1 MNQRILRLLS
11 IAFFSFWA
19 INLSAQKMYFG
30 VQTGYGFATS
40 AGQANLVNSETS
52 PESGTYEIMK
62 GGYGEGINTG
72 VFIGRFLT
80 RNIGIELAAN
90 YLFGKHLTTKS
101 TYWAYLYSSETTVSG
116 SIKMLQLTPQ
126 LVFRARPS
134 KITPY
139 AKVGLTLGLGT
150 TLTEDILK
158 YVAADPGPYEI
169 ESTQK
174 STGNIPVGF
183 SSTLGA
189 TYEIGA
195 MMDLFV
201 EFRLL
206 TMAYSPS
213 KTSVTAHNNLD
224 NLTISQKE
232 TIYLDKI
239 EYDDVAGPDDKP
251 SETLRISLPLSA
263 VSFNLGLKILL

>member
-1 MNQRILRLLS
+1 M
-11 IAFFSFWA
+11 AFFSFWA

-40 AGQANLVNSETS
+40 AGQANLMNRETG
-52 PESGTYEIMK
+52 PENGTYEIME

-72 VFIGRFLT
+72 IYIGRFFT
-80 RNIGIELAAN
+80 RNLGIELGAN
-90 YLFGKHLTTKS
+90 YLFGKHLTTES
-101 TYWAYLYSSETTVSG
+101 NYQGFNWYSYETIISG
-116 SIKMLQLTPQ
+116 KVTMLQLSPQ
-126 LVFRARPS
+126 LVFRTTPS

-139 AKVGLTLGLGT
+139 AKVGLIFGLAT
-150 TLTEDILK
+150 TLTQDISE
-158 YVAADPGPYEI
+158 YVVADPGPYKI

-195 MMDLFV
+195 IMDLFV

-206 TMAYSPS
+206 TMAYSPN
-213 KTSVTAHNNLD
+213 KTSVTAYVLNGNNNLD
-224 NLTISQKE
+224 NLTTSQKE
-232 TIYLDKI
+232 TIYLDKV

-251 SETLRISLPLSA
+251 TESLRVTLPLSSM
-263 VSFNLGLKILL
+263 SFNFGLKILL